1 MKRAILFLLVGC
13 MLYASVFTTS
23 AEETTVLP
31 ADTVLPGYGDMDLN
45 GRCDATDALTVLKFV
60 VGKAPL
66 SKIEEYY
73 ADVNGDEFTNAGD
86 ALDILKM
93 TVGKINRFTAD
104 KEQPNPTNF
113 EFEGSV
119 SYEVLCNYLSR
130 ATTISQESGGALN
143 GDHVVDFI
151 LDTGAKYIC
160 RAATCWWVS
169 TADYATYPQQK
180 DLIDKV
186 HAVDPDVVFEACIFE
201 CISGR
206 VNDIAIP
213 AYVFEAFDLPVE
225 ERNFSFDAM
234 CFDTG
239 TYMDQWGEGSSVP
252 DITQIETQLFFYYR
266 ACEYLKIGYEA
277 LHMGQVHLIGS
288 SDPGWENWTIVL
300 NKIREFAKE
309 NCRRKFVFINAHTYG
324 MYDIDGKLMFDFHM
338 YPSRPAAEGT
348 VEQAPT
354 ETNPQ
359 KAFFDPYHN
368 DSIYGKSWGGL
379 TQSGWE
385 CDSLPYLVELDNYG
399 NDVENLYVPDT
410 AAQNCWGMDEI
421 SWYAN
426 QPDWYRHYFLKY
438 AYDYVTNTAPGDA
451 FFAMPGQRVATLY
464 DENKNYVSTHYF
476 GYSSQNHPNG
486 FDDQQV
492 IKEIWSNQ

>member
-1 MKRAILFLLVGC
+1 MKRTILFLLIGC
-13 MLYASVFTTS
+13 MLYASVFAAS
-23 AEETTVLP
+23 AEEAVQPEP
-31 ADTVLPGYGDMDLN
+31 AVFPTYGDLDLDGQAN
-45 GRCDATDALTVLKFV
+45 ASDALTVLKFI
-60 VGKAPL
+60 VGKT
-66 SKIEEYY
+66 SFTKIEEYY

-86 ALDILKM
+86 ALDILKL
-93 TVGKINRFTAD
+93 TVGKIDRFTAD
-104 KEQPNPTNF
+104 REQPNPTNF
-113 EFEGSV
+113 SFEGSI
-119 SYEVLCNYLSR
+119 SHEVLCNYLSR
-130 ATTISQESGGALN
+130 ATTISQENGGPLN

-160 RAATCWWVS
+160 RAATYWNPHIN
-169 TADYATYPQQK
+169 DYNSYDQQK

-201 CISGR
+201 CVSAN
-206 VNDIAIP
+206 VNTIPIP

-239 TYMDQWGEGSSVP
+239 TYKDIWGAGTSVP
-252 DITQIETQLFFYYR
+252 DMTQTETQLFFYFR

-288 SDPGWENWTIVL
+288 SDPGWEFWTLVL
-300 NKIREFAKE
+300 TKIRAFAKE
-309 NCRRKFVFINAHTYG
+309 NSRRKFVLINAHTYG
-324 MYDIDGKLMFDFHM
+324 MYDMDGKLMFDFHM

-359 KAFFDPYHN
+359 KAFFHPYHN
-368 DSIYGKSWGGL
+368 DSIYGKSLGGM

-399 NDVENLYVPDT
+399 NDEENLYVPDT

-426 QPDWYRHYFLKY
+426 QPDWYRHYFLQY
-438 AYDYVTNTAPGDA
+438 AYDYVTNTASGDA

-476 GYSSQNHPNG
+476 GYRSENHPKG
-486 FDDQQV
+486 FDDQQI
-492 IKEIWSNQ
+492 IKQIWSK